1 MDKLGK
7 IHRHHRKEHLNLSK
21 IAKFENDMSNVSEY
35 IALKIFFSK
44 IAKFENDMSNASKYI
59 ALKIFFS
66 KIAKF
71 ENDMSN
77 ASEYIALK
85 IYRRLY
91 GGGQVCV
98 PTKCLQNFVILRS
111 YIFVS
116 FSTNPFQTKQF
127 Y

>member
-7 IHRHHRKEHLNLSK
+7 IHQHHRKEHLNVSK
-21 IAKFENDMSNVSEY
+21 IAKFENDMSH
-35 IALKIFFSK
+35 
-44 IAKFENDMSNASKYI
+44 
-59 ALKIFFS
+59 
-66 KIAKF
+66 
-71 ENDMSN
+71 
-77 ASEYIALK
+77 ASECIALK

-98 PTKCLQNFVILRS
+98 PTKFLQNFATLRS

-116 FSTNPFQTKQF
+116 FSTNHFQTKQF